1 MTTLALSQIPS
12 NINTVE
18 KLHAWSGF
26 VLRSVHGQTSLIE
39 VSGLLPEA
47 RHQAPVIEPPGGTIC
62 YVFRNN
68 IEFDPTHVA
77 DKTKKLWEFA
87 RETNQNTIPAFF
99 TTN

>member
-26 VLRSVHGQTSLIE
+26 VLRHVNENVAMIE
-39 VSGLLPEA
+39 TSGLTPED
-47 RHQAPVIEPPGGTIC
+47 RHQAPMIEPPGFGTH
-62 YVFRNN
+62 YVFRSN
-68 IEFDPTHVA
+68 IEFDPTHVM

-87 RETNQNTIPAFF
+87 RETTAGTIPPGF
-99 TTN
+99 TSN